1 VGSLW
6 VWGWLGIVHLVLD
19 LLLSVPFLSVVA
31 LTFVGVATLPAL
43 GVGLTVLAV
52 SLTLTMGI
60 APLERLRVLAF
71 TGALLEAPSAPR
83 PDAPLWKR
91 VVLDARPW
99 KATAYLCVVALWGL
113 LAGTAVLGLI
123 CLALALTALPLYQG
137 LLPGGRLSLPLNGEI
152 DAAAWPWLSAAGL
165 AGLLVVPLVAR
176 GLVAVDVALGR
187 VFLAR
192 SRSAEVRELSQR
204 VLTLTETRVAAVD
217 SVEAERR
224 RIERDLHDGPQQRLV
239 ALAMDLGMARQKL
252 GTDPQAARG
261 LLDRAHQ
268 AAKEAIVEMRQVAR
282 GIVPPVLTDR
292 GLDAALSALAV
303 RAPVPVDVRVTL
315 PRRPSPTVEAIA
327 YFCVSEALTNV
338 AKHARARSVTVD
350 VRLLDDELDIVVRD
364 DGVGG
369 ADPTGGTGLTGL
381 RDRARAVDGSLEI
394 SSPPG
399 GPTQLTVRLPN
410 RRADPAPQ
418 PTTQPPQPTTQP
430 PQPTAQPPQPTA
442 QPPQPTAQPPQPT
455 PQDPRPTAVTPQDSP
470 PQDPTG
476 PEPGPT
482 PRSTR

>member
-1 VGSLW
+1 
-6 VWGWLGIVHLVLD
+6 
-19 LLLSVPFLSVVA
+19 
-31 LTFVGVATLPAL
+31 
-43 GVGLTVLAV
+43 
-52 SLTLTMGI
+52 
-60 APLERLRVLAF
+60 
-71 TGALLEAPSAPR
+71 
-83 PDAPLWKR
+83 
-91 VVLDARPW
+91 
-99 KATAYLCVVALWGL
+99 
-113 LAGTAVLGLI
+113 
-123 CLALALTALPLYQG
+123 
-137 LLPGGRLSLPLNGEI
+137 
-152 DAAAWPWLSAAGL
+152 
-165 AGLLVVPLVAR
+165 
-176 GLVAVDVALGR
+176 
-187 VFLAR
+187 
-192 SRSAEVRELSQR
+192 
-204 VLTLTETRVAAVD
+204 
-217 SVEAERR
+217 
-224 RIERDLHDGPQQRLV
+224 
-239 ALAMDLGMARQKL
+239 MARQKL

-430 PQPTAQPPQPTA
+430 PQPTAQPPQPT
-442 QPPQPTAQPPQPT
+442 